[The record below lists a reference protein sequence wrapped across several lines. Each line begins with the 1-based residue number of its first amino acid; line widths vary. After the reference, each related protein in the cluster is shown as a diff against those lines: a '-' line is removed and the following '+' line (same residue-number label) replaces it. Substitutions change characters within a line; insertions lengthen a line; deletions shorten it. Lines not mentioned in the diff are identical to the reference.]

1 MTTNDVFHRVHSDDP
16 TFATKGGAEEI
27 TEDHTGVEGGVRDQ
41 TNVATAGGPGVVDA
55 AEEHGL
61 KDQQQAADA
70 KKNQVITNDVGHL
83 IFVAP
88 VLGEEGGIVLQNL
101 RTTQGVVQTTQA
113 KNG

>member
-1 MTTNDVFHRVHSDDP
+1 MTTNDVFHGVHTDDP
-16 TFATKGGAEEI
+16 AFATKGSAEQI
-27 TEDHTGVEGGVRDQ
+27 TEDHTRIEGGVRDQ
-41 TNVATAGGPGVVDA
+41 TNITAAGGPGVVDA

-61 KDQQQAADA
+61 KDQQQAADT

-88 VLGEEGGIVLQNL
+88 VLGEEGGVVLQNL
-101 RTTQGVVQTTQA
+101 RTTQSVVQTTQA